1 MPYRIFPGSFFRQSL
16 LFLWLLFPAKV
27 PIGHRCSRRLLL
39 KNLSPPSAATSWCAV
54 TRWTNARHTCL
65 LITTYFQFSNCQAQ
79 YSGTSFPGSGI
90 AEVTQNRLPDIYHTA
105 HSAGHIYHVPA
116 LLIHLGERY
125 TVVSAVRQRFQTS
138 SGRRSGRVCL
148 ISRFIHFFLLH
159 SGPNFFFSSNC
170 SINQILSLYLPQE
183 LMYWSGLNPLERNWL
198 PLFFFSPLLSLRTL
212 LNQRHAFF
220 FFLMEGDFG
229 SYSVL
234 HSFAMQEVVYFIIN
248 TKDVFCTQ
256 WGDVSGLTQAWILFE
271 SFITCRTGALVGG
284 LECIWLFFHS
294 DVWENLLLSW
304 CLSVFPIYLFPSR
317 LKYVHFYKD
326 NSS

>member
-1 MPYRIFPGSFFRQSL
+1 MTAFLNPDKAPFRKRSDKSFPAPLLVLMKIHSFLLSSSCQHLTFLFALSNLPRLLFQAGSPLPLAAIPCEGPHRSL
-16 LFLWLLFPAKV
+16 LQPPSTPEKPV
-27 PIGHRCSRRLLL
+27 S
-39 KNLSPPSAATSWCAV
+39 PSAATSWCAVTV

-90 AEVTQNRLPDIYHTA
+90 AELTQNRLPDIYHTA

-125 TVVSAVRQRFQTS
+125 TVVSAVWQRFQTS

-148 ISRFIHFFLLH
+148 ISRFMHFLLH

-212 LNQRHAFF
+212 LNQTRVFLFF
-220 FFLMEGDFG
+220 FNG
-229 SYSVL
+229 
-234 HSFAMQEVVYFIIN
+234 
-248 TKDVFCTQ
+248 
-256 WGDVSGLTQAWILFE
+256 
-271 SFITCRTGALVGG
+271 R
-284 LECIWLFFHS
+284 
-294 DVWENLLLSW
+294 
-304 CLSVFPIYLFPSR
+304 
-317 LKYVHFYKD
+317 
-326 NSS
+326 